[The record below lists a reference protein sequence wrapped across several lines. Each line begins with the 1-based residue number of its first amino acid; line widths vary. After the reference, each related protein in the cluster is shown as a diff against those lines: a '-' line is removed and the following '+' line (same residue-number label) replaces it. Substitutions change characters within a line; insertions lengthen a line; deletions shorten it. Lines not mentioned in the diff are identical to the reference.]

1 MISNTTS
8 LTPAEL
14 VARYKE
20 LGDIERGFRVLKS
33 SLDLAPVHHRLPDRI
48 RAHTLICFL
57 ALVIHRVLRFRLR
70 QASSP
75 LSPERLLCRLKGIQL
90 HRARLASGKKLA
102 GLTAMNAEQRA
113 LFTTIG
119 VEVPTTKLVD
129 AAS

>member
-1 MISNTTS
+1 MLISNTTS

-33 SLDLAPVHHRLPDRI
+33 SLDLPPVHHRLPDRI

-75 LSPERLLCRLKGIQL
+75 LSPERLLG
-90 HRARLASGKKLA
+90 RAQGDSAAPRTLGLGA
-102 GLTAMNAEQRA
+102 GSLR
-113 LFTTIG
+113 G
-119 VEVPTTKLVD
+119 
-129 AAS
+129 